1 MAKLPDSQVIKDLA
15 ELLNATGLT
24 EIEIES
30 GGMRI
35 KVARSGGQATTAY
48 VPAPPPASA
57 PVAAPAEAAGADT
70 AGEPAPATDPAEDP
84 ATHPGAV
91 KSPMVGTA
99 YLSPE
104 PDAAAFIK
112 VGDTVSE
119 GQTLL
124 IVEAMKTMNPI
135 TAPRAGK
142 ITQIIVQNEQP
153 VEFDQPL
160 VIIE

>member
-48 VPAPPPASA
+48 VPAPPPVET
-57 PVAAPAEAAGADT
+57 PVAAPAEAQATTGAT
-70 AGEPAPATDPAEDP
+70 ASSESAPAEDP

-142 ITQIIVQNEQP
+142 ITRIIVQNEQP

>member
-35 KVARSGGQATTAY
+35 KVARSGGHATTAY
-48 VPAPPPASA
+48 VPALPPVET
-57 PVAAPAEAAGADT
+57 PVAAPAAAQASTEAAASSES
-70 AGEPAPATDPAEDP
+70 APAEDP
-84 ATHPGAV
+84 ASHPGAV

-104 PDAAAFIK
+104 PGAAAFIK

-135 TAPRAGK
+135 IAPRAGK

>member
-15 ELLNATGLT
+15 ELLNETGLT

-30 GGMRI
+30 SGMRI
-35 KVARSGGQATTAY
+35 KVARGGGQATAY
-48 VPAPPPASA
+48 VPAPAPASA
-57 PVAAPAEAAGADT
+57 PLAAPAETQNT
-70 AGEPAPATDPAEDP
+70 AGSETPDAPAPAEDP
-84 ATHPGAV
+84 AAHPGAV

-104 PDAAAFIK
+104 PSAAAFIK

>member
-35 KVARSGGQATTAY
+35 KVARSGGHAATAY
-48 VPAPPPASA
+48 VPAPPPVET
-57 PVAAPAEAAGADT
+57 PVAAPAAAQASTEAAASS
-70 AGEPAPATDPAEDP
+70 ESAPDEDP
-84 ATHPGAV
+84 ASHPGAV

-104 PDAAAFIK
+104 PGAAAFIK

-135 TAPRAGK
+135 IAPRAGK

>member
-48 VPAPPPASA
+48 VPAPPPVET
-57 PVAAPAEAAGADT
+57 PVAAPAAAQASTEAAASSES
-70 AGEPAPATDPAEDP
+70 APAEDP
-84 ATHPGAV
+84 ASHPGAV

-104 PDAAAFIK
+104 PGAAAFIK

>member
-48 VPAPPPASA
+48 VPAPPPVET
-57 PVAAPAEAAGADT
+57 PVAAPAAAQASTEAAASSES
-70 AGEPAPATDPAEDP
+70 APAEDP
-84 ATHPGAV
+84 ASHPGAV

-104 PDAAAFIK
+104 PGAAAFIK
-112 VGDTVSE
+112 VGDSVSE

-135 TAPRAGK
+135 IAPRAGK

>member
-15 ELLNATGLT
+15 ELLNETGLT

-35 KVARSGGQATTAY
+35 KVSRGGSQATAY
-48 VPAPPPASA
+48 VPAPQPASA
-57 PVAAPAEAAGADT
+57 ALAAPAKTQNTDAAETQD
-70 AGEPAPATDPAEDP
+70 APALAEDP
-84 ATHPGAV
+84 AAHPGAV

-104 PDAAAFIK
+104 PNAAAFIK
-112 VGDTVSE
+112 IGDTVTE

-160 VIIE
+160 VIVE

>member
-15 ELLNATGLT
+15 ELLNETGLT

-35 KVARSGGQATTAY
+35 KVARGGGQATAY

-57 PVAAPAEAAGADT
+57 PLAAPTETQNTASAETPD
-70 AGEPAPATDPAEDP
+70 APAA
-84 ATHPGAV
+84 HPGAV

-104 PDAAAFIK
+104 PSAAAFIK

>member
-1 MAKLPDSQVIKDLA
+1 MAKLPDRQLIKDLA
-15 ELLNATGLT
+15 ELLNETGLT

-35 KVARSGGQATTAY
+35 KIARSGGQPTAY

-57 PVAAPAEAAGADT
+57 TLAAHAETQNTAGAETQD
-70 AGEPAPATDPAEDP
+70 APLPAEDP
-84 ATHPGAV
+84 AAHPGAV

-104 PDAAAFIK
+104 PSAAAFIK
-112 VGDTVSE
+112 VGDTVTE

-142 ITQIIVQNEQP
+142 ITQVIVQNEQP

>member
-35 KVARSGGQATTAY
+35 KVARSGGHAATAY
-48 VPAPPPASA
+48 VPAPPPVET
-57 PVAAPAEAAGADT
+57 PVAAPAAAQASTEAAASSKS
-70 AGEPAPATDPAEDP
+70 APAEDP
-84 ATHPGAV
+84 ASHPGAV

-104 PDAAAFIK
+104 PGAAAFIK
-112 VGDTVSE
+112 IGDKVSE

-135 TAPRAGK
+135 IAPRAGK

>member
-30 GGMRI
+30 GGVRI
-35 KVARSGGQATTAY
+35 KVARSGGHATTAFA
-48 VPAPPPASA
+48 PALPPVET
-57 PVAAPAEAAGADT
+57 PVAAPAGAQASTEAT
-70 AGEPAPATDPAEDP
+70 ASSESAPAEDP
-84 ATHPGAV
+84 ASHPGAV

-104 PDAAAFIK
+104 PGAAAFIK

-153 VEFDQPL
+153 VEFDQLL

>member
-15 ELLNATGLT
+15 ELLNETGLT

-30 GGMRI
+30 SGMRI
-35 KVARSGGQATTAY
+35 KVARSGGQATATY
-48 VPAPPPASA
+48 VPAPPPAST
-57 PVAAPAEAAGADT
+57 PLAAPAETQAEASDK
-70 AGEPAPATDPAEDP
+70 PAPAEDP
-84 ATHPGAV
+84 AAHPGAV

-104 PDAAAFIK
+104 PSAAAFIK
-112 VGDTVSE
+112 IGDTVSE

-142 ITQIIVQNEQP
+142 VTQIIVQNEQP

>member
-35 KVARSGGQATTAY
+35 KVARSGGHAATAY
-48 VPAPPPASA
+48 VPAPPPVET
-57 PVAAPAEAAGADT
+57 PVAAPAAAQASTEAAASS
-70 AGEPAPATDPAEDP
+70 ESAPTEDP
-84 ATHPGAV
+84 ASHPGAV

-104 PDAAAFIK
+104 PGAAAFIK

-135 TAPRAGK
+135 IAPRAGK

>member
-1 MAKLPDSQVIKDLA
+1 MAKLPDNQVIKDLA

-35 KVARSGGQATTAY
+35 KVARSGGQATTAF
-48 VPAPPPASA
+48 APAS
-57 PVAAPAEAAGADT
+57 PPVETLVAAPAEAQAMEGA
-70 AGEPAPATDPAEDP
+70 AASSESAPAEDP

-135 TAPRAGK
+135 IAPRAGK

>member
-1 MAKLPDSQVIKDLA
+1 MAKLPDSQVIKNLA

-48 VPAPPPASA
+48 VPAPPPVET
-57 PVAAPAEAAGADT
+57 PVAAPAEAQATTGAT
-70 AGEPAPATDPAEDP
+70 ASSEPAPAEDP

>member
-35 KVARSGGQATTAY
+35 KVARSGGHAATAY
-48 VPAPPPASA
+48 VPAPPPVET
-57 PVAAPAEAAGADT
+57 PVAAPAAAQASTEAAASSES
-70 AGEPAPATDPAEDP
+70 APAEDP
-84 ATHPGAV
+84 ASHPGAV

-104 PDAAAFIK
+104 PGTAAFIK

-135 TAPRAGK
+135 IAPRAGK

>member
-48 VPAPPPASA
+48 VPAPPPGETPAAAAAAAQASTG
-57 PVAAPAEAAGADT
+57 AAASSESA
-70 AGEPAPATDPAEDP
+70 PAEDP
-84 ATHPGAV
+84 ASHPGAV

-104 PDAAAFIK
+104 PGAAAFIK

-135 TAPRAGK
+135 IAPRAGK

-153 VEFDQPL
+153 VEFDQPFG
-160 VIIE
+160 IIE

>member
-30 GGMRI
+30 GGVRI
-35 KVARSGGQATTAY
+35 KVARSGGHATTASA
-48 VPAPPPASA
+48 PALPPVET
-57 PVAAPAEAAGADT
+57 PVAAPAGAQASTEAT
-70 AGEPAPATDPAEDP
+70 ASSESAPAEDP
-84 ATHPGAV
+84 ASHPGAV

-104 PDAAAFIK
+104 PGAAAFIK

>member
-35 KVARSGGQATTAY
+35 KVARSGGHAATAY
-48 VPAPPPASA
+48 VPAPPPVET
-57 PVAAPAEAAGADT
+57 PVAAPAAEQASTEAAASSES
-70 AGEPAPATDPAEDP
+70 APAEDP
-84 ATHPGAV
+84 ASHPGAV

-104 PDAAAFIK
+104 PGAAAFIK

-135 TAPRAGK
+135 IAPRAGK

>member
-35 KVARSGGQATTAY
+35 KVARSGGHAATAY
-48 VPAPPPASA
+48 VPAPPPVET
-57 PVAAPAEAAGADT
+57 PVVAPAAAQASTEAAASSES
-70 AGEPAPATDPAEDP
+70 APAEDP
-84 ATHPGAV
+84 ASHPGAV

-104 PDAAAFIK
+104 PGAAAFIK
-112 VGDTVSE
+112 VGDKVSE

-135 TAPRAGK
+135 IAPRAGK

>member
-35 KVARSGGQATTAY
+35 KVARSGGQATSAY
-48 VPAPPPASA
+48 VPVPSPVET
-57 PVAAPAEAAGADT
+57 PVAAPTEPQVTKAA
-70 AGEPAPATDPAEDP
+70 ATSSNSIPAEDL

-104 PDAAAFIK
+104 PGATAFIK

-135 TAPRAGK
+135 AAPRAGE

>member
-48 VPAPPPASA
+48 VPAPPPVET
-57 PVAAPAEAAGADT
+57 PVAAPAEAQ
-70 AGEPAPATDPAEDP
+70 ATTEVAASSESAPAEDP
-84 ATHPGAV
+84 ASHPGAV

-104 PDAAAFIK
+104 PGAAAFIK
-112 VGDTVSE
+112 VGDKVSE

>member
-35 KVARSGGQATTAY
+35 KVARSGGHAATAY
-48 VPAPPPASA
+48 VPAPPPVET
-57 PVAAPAEAAGADT
+57 PVAAPAAEQASTEAAASSES
-70 AGEPAPATDPAEDP
+70 APAEDP
-84 ATHPGAV
+84 ASHPGAV

-104 PDAAAFIK
+104 PGAAAFIK

-124 IVEAMKTMNPI
+124 IVEAMKTRNPI
-135 TAPRAGK
+135 IAPRAGK

>member
-1 MAKLPDSQVIKDLA
+1 MAKLPDRKVIKDLA

-35 KVARSGGQATTAY
+35 KVARSGGQATTAH
-48 VPAPPPASA
+48 VPVPSPVET
-57 PVAAPAEAAGADT
+57 PVAAPAEPQATKGAAT
-70 AGEPAPATDPAEDP
+70 SSNSIPAEDP

-104 PDAAAFIK
+104 PGATAFIK

-135 TAPRAGK
+135 AAPRAGE

>member
-1 MAKLPDSQVIKDLA
+1 MA

-35 KVARSGGQATTAY
+35 KVARSGGHATTAY
-48 VPAPPPASA
+48 VPAPPPVET
-57 PVAAPAEAAGADT
+57 PVAAPAAAQASTEAAASS
-70 AGEPAPATDPAEDP
+70 DPP
-84 ATHPGAV
+84 RRRSGLHPGAV

-104 PDAAAFIK
+104 PGAAAFIK

-135 TAPRAGK
+135 TRRGRQNYPDNRA
-142 ITQIIVQNEQP
+142 E
-153 VEFDQPL
+153 
-160 VIIE
+160 